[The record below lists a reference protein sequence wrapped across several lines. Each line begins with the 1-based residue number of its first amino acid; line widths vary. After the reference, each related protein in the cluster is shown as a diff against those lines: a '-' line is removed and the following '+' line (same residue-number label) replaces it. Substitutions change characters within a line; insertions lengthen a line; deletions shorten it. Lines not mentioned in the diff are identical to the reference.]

1 MKNKGDLFISIV
13 LLAFSIIIFA
23 ITFSFPYS
31 KELQLRPALMP
42 RIEMFFLFVL
52 ATVLLILQLNNKFV
66 SKATT
71 DLTKLMINIGTW
83 IAFVGTVRVIGFII
97 SFGLLLS
104 FYLFYYGKGKM
115 SFTSRI
121 AIITI
126 TTVALYLV
134 LIVGLK
140 IPLPEPWL

>member
-1 MKNKGDLFISIV
+1 MKNKNDLFISIV

-31 KELQLRPALMP
+31 NELQLRPALMP
-42 RIEMFFLFVL
+42 RIEMVLLFVL
-52 ATVLLILQLNNKFV
+52 ATVLLIMQLNNKFV
-66 SKATT
+66 SNAKT
-71 DLTKLMINIGTW
+71 DWTKLMINIAIW
-83 IAFVGTVRVIGFII
+83 IAFISIVHVIGFII

-104 FYLFYYGKGKM
+104 FYLFYYGKEKM
-115 SFTSRI
+115 SSTSRI
-121 AIITI
+121 AIIIISMI
-126 TTVALYLV
+126 TLYLV